1 MTTALDLRDLR
12 VAYGRALALDGITL
26 AIEEGEAVAVL
37 GPNGAGKTTLLRAI
51 SRTTPAAGSVSFL
64 GHQLLR
70 MPPHMVARLG
80 IAHCPERRRLFPEL
94 SVLKNLL
101 LGAYARGDHHQALE
115 EDLERVFRLFP
126 ALRDRRPQMAGT
138 LSGGEQQ
145 MVAVGRALMARPR
158 LLMLDEPSIGLAPL
172 VKTAIRQSLHEIC
185 QRGITIL
192 LVEQDAAF
200 ALSLATRAYVLEAG
214 QVTLSGPSEVLRGDP
229 RVRKAY
235 LGIA

>member
-1 MTTALDLRDLR
+1 MTTVLDLRDLR
-12 VAYGRALALDGITL
+12 VAYGRARALDGVTL

-51 SRTTPAAGSVSFL
+51 SRTTPAAGSVRFL
-64 GHQLLR
+64 GNELLR

-80 IAHCPERRRLFPEL
+80 IAHCPERRRLFPEI

-101 LGAYARGDHHQALE
+101 LGAYARGDHEPLE
-115 EDLERVFRLFP
+115 EDLERVFCLFP

-145 MVAVGRALMARPR
+145 MVALGRALMARPR

-185 QRGITIL
+185 LRGITIL

-200 ALSLATRAYVLEAG
+200 ALSLATRAYVLESG
-214 QVTLSGPSEVLRGDP
+214 HVTLSGPSEVLRGDP
-229 RVRKAY
+229 RVREAY

>member
-64 GHQLLR
+64 GHELLR

-101 LGAYARGDHHQALE
+101 LGAYARGDHHALE
-115 EDLERVFRLFP
+115 EDLERVFCLFP

-185 QRGITIL
+185 QKGITIL

-200 ALSLATRAYVLEAG
+200 ALSLASRAYVLESG
-214 QVTLSGPSEVLRGDP
+214 QVRFSGPSEALRGDP
-229 RVRKAY
+229 RVREAY

>member
-12 VAYGRALALDGITL
+12 VAYGRACALDGITL

-51 SRTTPAAGSVSFL
+51 SRTTPAAGSVNFL
-64 GHQLLR
+64 GNELLG

-101 LGAYARGDHHQALE
+101 LGAYTRGDHQTLK
-115 EDLERVFRLFP
+115 EDLERVFCLFP
-126 ALRDRRPQMAGT
+126 ALRDRRSQMAGT

-145 MVAVGRALMARPR
+145 MVALGRALMARPR

-172 VKTAIRQSLHEIC
+172 IKTAIRESLHEIC

-200 ALSLATRAYVLEAG
+200 ALSLASRAYVLESG
-214 QVTLSGPSEVLRGDP
+214 RVTLSGLSEVLLGDP
-229 RVRKAY
+229 RVREAY

>member
-1 MTTALDLRDLR
+1 MTTVLDLRDLR

-51 SRTTPAAGSVSFL
+51 SRTTPAAGSVRFL
-64 GHQLLR
+64 DHELLR
-70 MPPHMVARLG
+70 LPPHMVARLG
-80 IAHCPERRRLFPEL
+80 IAHCPERRRLFPEI

-101 LGAYARGDHHQALE
+101 LGAYARGDHQTLE
-115 EDLERVFRLFP
+115 EDLERVFCLFP
-126 ALRDRRPQMAGT
+126 VLRDRRPQMAGT

-172 VKTAIRQSLHEIC
+172 VKAAIRQSLHEIC

-200 ALSLATRAYVLEAG
+200 ALSLASRAYVLEAG
-214 QVTLSGPSEVLRGDP
+214 QVVLTGPSEVLRSDP
-229 RVRKAY
+229 RVRHAY

>member
-1 MTTALDLRDLR
+1 MTAVLDLRDLR

-51 SRTTPAAGSVSFL
+51 SRTTPAAGSVRFL
-64 GHQLLR
+64 GNELLR
-70 MPPHMVARLG
+70 LPPHLVARLG

-101 LGAYARGDHHQALE
+101 LGAYGRRDHQVLE

-126 ALRDRRPQMAGT
+126 ALRDRRPQMAAT

-145 MVAVGRALMARPR
+145 MVALGRALMARPR

-172 VKTAIRQSLHEIC
+172 VKAAIRQSLHEIC

-200 ALSLATRAYVLEAG
+200 ALSLATRAYVLESG
-214 QVTLSGPSEVLRGDP
+214 QVALSGPSDVLRGDP
-229 RVRKAY
+229 RVREAY

>member
-1 MTTALDLRDLR
+1 MTTVLDLRDLR
-12 VAYGRALALDGITL
+12 VAYGRARALDGITL

-51 SRTTPAAGSVSFL
+51 SRTTPAAGSVRFL
-64 GHQLLR
+64 GHELLR

-80 IAHCPERRRLFPEL
+80 IAHCPERRRLFPEI

-101 LGAYARGDHHQALE
+101 LGAYARGYHQSLE
-115 EDLERVFRLFP
+115 EDLERVFCLFP

-145 MVAVGRALMARPR
+145 MVALGRALMARPR